1 MVERVARGGRRVQL
15 SRMRDSSTRSQVY
28 TQLRS
33 EIITLTMRPGQA
45 LSESELAEVYG
56 VSRTPVREAL
66 IRLADDNLV
75 EVVPQ
80 LGTFVSR
87 ISVREVTEAQFIRET
102 LERASLPQAIKR
114 ITKTDE
120 AQLRALLVRQADA
133 GERGDL
139 IEWFSTDEQLHR
151 ALLEIAGHPK
161 TWSVVS
167 SIKAHL
173 DRVRML
179 SLPEPEILSSM
190 HGQHSTLVDHVV
202 GKRTQQA
209 DKLLTQHLRGVLGV
223 LEPLE
228 KQHPDYFL
236 LDDERD
242 VRMSRPANRAR

>member
-28 TQLRS
+28 AQLRS
-33 EIITLTMRPGQA
+33 EIITLTIRPGQA

-87 ISVREVTEAQFIRET
+87 ISVGEVTEAQFIRET

-151 ALLEIAGHPK
+151 SLLEIAGHPK

-242 VRMSRPANRAR
+242 IRMSRPANRAR

>member
-1 MVERVARGGRRVQL
+1 VQL
-15 SRMRDSSTRSQVY
+15 SRMRDSSTRSQVHA
-28 TQLRS
+28 QLRG
-33 EIITLTMRPGQA
+33 EIVSLEMVPGQV
-45 LSESELAEVYG
+45 LSESELADQYG

-66 IRLADDNLV
+66 IRLADENLV

-87 ISVREVTEAQFIRET
+87 ISVRDVTEAQFIRET
-102 LERASLPQAIKR
+102 LERASLPHAIKR
-114 ITKTDE
+114 LTADE
-120 AQLRALLVRQADA
+120 EAHLRSLLAKQSDA
-133 GERGDL
+133 GRRGDL
-139 IEWFSTDEQLHR
+139 TEWFSTDEQLHR

-173 DRVRML
+173 DRVRIL
-179 SLPEPEILSSM
+179 SLPDPKILASM
-190 HGQHSTLVDHVV
+190 HSQHATLVDHVSN
-202 GKRTQQA
+202 KRTRQA
-209 DKLLTQHLRGVLGV
+209 DKLLTEHLRGVLTV

-242 VRMSRPANRAR
+242 VRAPRSTVRAR

>member
-1 MVERVARGGRRVQL
+1 MAQRGRRVQL
-15 SRMRDSSTRSQVY
+15 SRMRESSTRSQVY
-28 TQLRS
+28 AQLRR
-33 EIITLTMRPGQA
+33 EIITLTTEPGQV

-66 IRLADDNLV
+66 IRLADENLV

-87 ISVREVTEAQFIRET
+87 ISIREVTEAQFIRET
-102 LERASLPQAIKR
+102 LERASLPHAIKR
-114 ITKTDE
+114 MKAADE
-120 AQLRALLVRQADA
+120 AFLQSLLARQSAA

-139 IEWFSTDEQLHR
+139 VEWFSTDEQLHR

-179 SLPEPEILSSM
+179 SLPDPEILSSM
-190 HGQHSTLVDHVV
+190 HDQHATLIDHILA
-202 GKRTQQA
+202 KRTQQA

-236 LDDERD
+236 LDDEQQGPI
-242 VRMSRPANRAR
+242 VRVSRSTHRGR

>member
-1 MVERVARGGRRVQL
+1 VQL

-28 TQLRS
+28 AQLRG
-33 EIITLTMRPGQA
+33 EIISLEMVPGQV
-45 LSESELAEVYG
+45 LSESELADQYG

-66 IRLADDNLV
+66 IRLADENLV

-87 ISVREVTEAQFIRET
+87 ISVRDVTEAQFIRET
-102 LERASLPQAIKR
+102 LERASLPQAIER
-114 ITKTDE
+114 LTADDE
-120 AQLRALLVRQADA
+120 AHLRSLLAKQSDA
-133 GERGDL
+133 GGRGDL
-139 IEWFSTDEQLHR
+139 AEWFSTDEQLHR

-173 DRVRML
+173 DRVRIL
-179 SLPEPEILSSM
+179 SLPDPKILASM
-190 HGQHSTLVDHVV
+190 HSQHATLVDHVSD
-202 GKRTQQA
+202 KRARQA
-209 DKLLTQHLRGVLGV
+209 DKLLTEHLRGVLTV

-242 VRMSRPANRAR
+242 VRAPRSTVRAR

>member
-1 MVERVARGGRRVQL
+1 MAERTASRGRRVQL

-28 TQLRS
+28 TQLRA
-33 EIITLTMRPGQA
+33 EIITLAMQPGQV

-66 IRLADDNLV
+66 IRLAGENLV

-102 LERASLPQAIKR
+102 LERASLPHAIER
-114 ITKTDE
+114 ITPADE
-120 AQLRALLVRQADA
+120 AALRSVLARQAAA

-139 IEWFSTDEQLHR
+139 VEWFSTDEELHR

-179 SLPEPEILSSM
+179 SLPDPAILSSM
-190 HGQHSTLVDHVV
+190 HGQHATLVDHVAA
-202 GKRTQQA
+202 KRTQQA

-228 KQHPDYFL
+228 KEHPDYFL
-236 LDDERD
+236 LDEERD
-242 VRMSRPANRAR
+242 VRVTRSAARGH

>member
-1 MVERVARGGRRVQL
+1 MVERRTRGTRRVQL

-28 TQLRS
+28 SQLRS
-33 EIITLTMRPGQA
+33 EIITLTMKPGQV

-66 IRLADDNLV
+66 IRLADESLV

-80 LGTFVSR
+80 LGTYVSR
-87 ISVREVTEAQFIRET
+87 ISVREVREAQFIRET
-102 LERASLPQAIKR
+102 LERASLPLAIKR
-114 ITKTDE
+114 ITPVDE
-120 AQLRALLVRQADA
+120 AQLRLLLATQADA

-190 HGQHSTLVDHVV
+190 HGQHATLVDHVV
-202 GKRTQQA
+202 AKRTQQA

-228 KQHPDYFL
+228 KQHPDYFQ
-236 LDDERD
+236 LDEEHD
-242 VRMSRPANRAR
+242 VRSPRPAGRAR